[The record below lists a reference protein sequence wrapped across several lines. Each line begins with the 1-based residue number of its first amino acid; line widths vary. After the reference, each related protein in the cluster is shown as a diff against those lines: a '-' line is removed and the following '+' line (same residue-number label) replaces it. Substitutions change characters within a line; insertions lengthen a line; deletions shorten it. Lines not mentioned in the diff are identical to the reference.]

1 MLGLQEA
8 QAGNVH
14 RPGYS
19 PAPPVGP
26 VPGQGWVVRRRGS
39 PDHLVPDDLCPGE
52 PAEVGAAVAVAEYPP
67 VLPGLAELAEVAA
80 DNPPDR
86 LVRVAMPGPLV
97 GELPQV
103 VIQRCER

>member
-26 VPGQGWVVRRRGS
+26 VPSQGRVVRRRGS
-39 PDHLVPDDLCPGE
+39 PDHLVPDDLRPGE
-52 PAEVGAAVAVAEYPP
+52 PAEVSAAVAFAERQKSA
-67 VLPGLAELAEVAA
+67 LI
-80 DNPPDR
+80 R
-86 LVRVAMPGPLV
+86 RRVGRPFPESA
-97 GELPQV
+97 
-103 VIQRCER
+103 